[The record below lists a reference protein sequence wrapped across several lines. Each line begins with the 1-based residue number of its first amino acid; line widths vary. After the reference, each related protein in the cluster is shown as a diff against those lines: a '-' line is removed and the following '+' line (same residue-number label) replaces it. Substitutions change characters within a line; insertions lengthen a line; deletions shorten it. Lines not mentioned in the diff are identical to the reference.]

1 MAARP
6 SWDGVLKINL
16 VSIPVKAYTAS
27 ASATGGVAFNQIHA
41 KCNSRIRYKKVCPI
55 HGEVPNEEIVPGY
68 EVSKGEY
75 VMFDKKEL
83 AQLKSEGDKA
93 ISIDSFVNP
102 ESVDPML
109 FSGRNYYLLPD
120 GKLAQKSYAVVQ
132 KAMLDNGQY
141 GVAEM
146 VMTGKE
152 HLVVVRPLGRLL
164 MVSFLSYED
173 EVKLPSEFEDQV
185 PETDVPANELHLA
198 ESLIQ
203 ATSEESLDLHRYH
216 DDYEMRVKQLI
227 ESKSAGKKAAPVL
240 EDDAPAVINLM
251 DALKQS
257 LERTRKSKPAESAK
271 PHRKAARPKAR
282 GKSA

>member
-1 MAARP
+1 MADFCLRPNGQLHPASQKARQLTGL
-6 SWDGVLKINL
+6 SRL
-16 VSIPVKAYTAS
+16 TAS
-27 ASATGGVAFNQIHA
+27 A
-41 KCNSRIRYKKVCPI
+41 
-55 HGEVPNEEIVPGY
+55 
-68 EVSKGEY
+68 
-75 VMFDKKEL
+75 
-83 AQLKSEGDKA
+83 QLKEDGDKA

-132 KAMLDNGQY
+132 KAMLDKGQY

-146 VMTGKE
+146 EMTGKE

-203 ATSEESLDLHRYH
+203 ATSEESFDLHRYQ
-216 DDYEMRVKQLI
+216 DDYEQRVKQLI
-227 ESKSAGKKAAPVL
+227 ESKTAGKKTSPIMEDEAAL
-240 EDDAPAVINLM
+240 VINLM
-251 DALKQS
+251 DAFKKS
-257 LERTRKSKPAESAK
+257 FESTKKSKSAESAK
-271 PHRKAARPKAR
+271 PHRKATRHKAR